1 MDTNTLIMILSG
13 AYTVGIIGYIIL
25 DNLKGKE
32 VKQLD
37 ITDKVIK
44 YKKIQN
50 KINEQCKRNERKL

>member
-13 AYTVGIIGYIIL
+13 TYTVGIIGYIIL

-37 ITDKVIK
+37 ISDKVIK

>member
-37 ITDKVIK
+37 ISDKVIK

>member
-25 DNLKGKE
+25 DNLKGKG

-37 ITDKVIK
+37 ISDKVIK